1 LSSLTIFSVPKPFQ
15 GHIGTI
21 QRNAVESWKSVGND
35 VRIVLFGDDDSVAET
50 AARAGVEHVGDI
62 PRTELGTPLL
72 NAVFDLVRNRFA
84 SDLACYVNGDII
96 LGPDLAAAAARL
108 TLPRFLILG
117 RRWDLDVR
125 EPIDFERPAAR
136 EELRDLL
143 HRTGKPHPPL
153 GSDFFLYPRAL
164 DWGLPPFAVG
174 RPGWDNWLIF
184 RARRLGISVVDVSE
198 CVEVIHQNHDYGHV
212 PKASDDGWEGP
223 EADRNRALAGG
234 DRNLFN
240 LWDASHRLTQ
250 RGLQRA
256 IGPRYLARRV
266 RRLRETYLTRS
277 RLRGLYGNQT

>member
-1 LSSLTIFSVPKPFQ
+1 LPSLTIFSVPKPFH
-15 GHIGTI
+15 GHIGVI
-21 QRNAVESWKSVGND
+21 QRNAIESWKGVGPD
-35 VRIVLFGDDDSVAET
+35 VRIVLFGDDDGVAE
-50 AARAGVEHVGDI
+50 AAAKAGVEHIGAI

-72 NAVFDLVRNRFA
+72 NAVFDQVQSRFS

-96 LGPDLAAAAARL
+96 LAPDLVVAASRL
-108 TLPRFLILG
+108 SLSRFLVLG
-117 RRWDLDVR
+117 RRWDVEVT

-136 EELRDLL
+136 DELHEFVR
-143 HRTGKPHPPL
+143 RTGKPHPPM
-153 GSDFFLYPRAL
+153 GSDFFLYPRAI
-164 DWGLPPFAVG
+164 DWGFPAFAVG

-212 PKASDDGWEGP
+212 PKAIDEGWEGP
-223 EADRNRALAGG
+223 EADRNRDLAGG

-250 RGLQRA
+250 RGLKRA
-256 IGPRYLARRV
+256 LGPRYLARRL

-277 RLRGLYGNQT
+277 RLRGLYGSQP